1 MVRTGFIIGMVACAL
16 AAGPAHAQPAES
28 GGTANLILSATTI
41 EEGAALAITGAIGYR
56 FNRIV
61 GVSLELTAVPS
72 FDPEL
77 PAVAAP
83 TPLPLGIGGTGLVS
97 VGSPGGIIS
106 SAPTYEFGDEE
117 GEATI
122 FTANLRLEIPTGS
135 RRLQPYVVSGAGV
148 AHVRDEFTVTTAY
161 PRFIL
166 PGLPG
171 TTIYDIPSISRE
183 VERSSTG
190 MAVTIGGGIGLR
202 VAQQLVLEG
211 DVRYL
216 AVLGARDLQIGRF
229 GVGISYRF

>member
-1 MVRTGFIIGMVACAL
+1 MVACAL
-16 AAGPAHAQPAES
+16 AAGPAQAQPAES

-61 GVSLELTAVPS
+61 GVSLELTGVPS

-77 PAVAAP
+77 PEVAAP
-83 TPLPLGIGGTGLVS
+83 TPLPLGIGGNGPVS
-97 VGSPGGIIS
+97 VGNIGGIVFPVP
-106 SAPTYEFGDEE
+106 AHEFSDEE

-122 FTANLRLEIPTGS
+122 FTANLRLDIPTRW

-148 AHVRDEFTVTTAY
+148 AHVRDEFTVTTGF

-183 VERSSTG
+183 VAQSSTD

>member
-1 MVRTGFIIGMVACAL
+1 MIRTGFILGMVAWAL
-16 AAGPAHAQPAES
+16 AAAPAQAQPAES

-41 EEGAALAITGAIGYR
+41 EEGADLAITGAIGYR

-77 PAVAAP
+77 PAVPAP
-83 TPLPLGIGGTGLVS
+83 TPLPRGISGPGLVS
-97 VGSPGGIIS
+97 VGSVGGILIP
-106 SAPTYEFGDEE
+106 APTYEFSDKE

-122 FTANLRLEIPTGS
+122 FTANLRLDIPTGS

-161 PRFIL
+161 PRYIL
-166 PGLPG
+166 SGLPG
-171 TTIYDIPSISRE
+171 TAIYDLPSISRE
-183 VERSSTG
+183 VARSSTG

-229 GVGISYRF
+229 GVGIGYRF